1 MSWETSQEKMACDN
15 FSQAEIIWVAETLY
29 FRYGRE
35 LDDGMDLDNVQDIDS
50 LDKIHLTWIAAWE
63 IDGRR
68 GFLGQ
73 SIEKENFKMYM
84 ELHSQWGGECSR
96 EKLNNYRKYRVVNM
110 ELTEEIERAAL
121 QQRNED
127 FEDEEERI
135 MEARERTS
143 MGG

>member
-1 MSWETSQEKMACDN
+1 MACDN
-15 FSQAEIIWVAETLY
+15 LSQAEIIWVAETLY

-35 LDDGMDLDNVQDIDS
+35 LDEGIDLDNVREIDS
-50 LDKIHLTWIAAWE
+50 LDKIHLTWIAAWK
-63 IDGRR
+63 IDGRS
-68 GFLGQ
+68 GFWGQ
-73 SIEKENFKMYM
+73 SIENENFKMYM

-96 EKLNNYRKYRVVNM
+96 EMLNNYRKYRVVNM
-110 ELTEEIERAAL
+110 ELREEIERAAL

-135 MEARERTS
+135 METRERTS